1 MELLQIE
8 ESLNKHFMYAVKPK
22 LTKKEIES
30 VKRYSGTDSSSVKNF
45 LLDTG
50 NLKEIEKN
58 YAYYL
63 CGNIESAISKG
74 KIPFDITLYHGGG
87 ADLFEVYNNVLYL
100 SGHKLQKGDIFTS
113 NIFLSTSLN
122 KEVAKTFMQ
131 KEKTLLEISL
141 KANTPALWLK
151 PLSIIKFE
159 DEVLLMDE
167 IQFEVEEYSKED
179 DYHFIKVINRSQ
191 YE

>member
-1 MELLQIE
+1 MRKQIYF
-8 ESLNKHFMYAVKPK
+8 NN
-22 LTKKEIES
+22 
-30 VKRYSGTDSSSVKNF
+30 SS
-45 LLDTG
+45 T
-50 NLKEIEKN
+50 
-58 YAYYL
+58 
-63 CGNIESAISKG
+63 
-74 KIPFDITLYHGGG
+74 
-87 ADLFEVYNNVLYL
+87 
-100 SGHKLQKGDIFTS
+100 TS
-113 NIFLSTSLN
+113 IN

-167 IQFEVEEYSKED
+167 IQFEVEEYIKED
-179 DYHFIKVINRSQ
+179 DYHFVKVINRSQ